1 MDSIILFG
9 GIFIMLAVVSFMVKE
24 GISDEFPLVHIGV
37 ILLIGFI
44 IKSCLEQ
51 L

>member
-24 GISDEFPLVHIGV
+24 GLFYFYN
-37 ILLIGFI
+37 LIF
-44 IKSCLEQ
+44 SC
-51 L
+51 